1 MRQTLH
7 RRNGTHPRHPL
18 QGTLAD
24 TKHHR
29 DKPVAN
35 HFNQAGHSIH
45 NIRVKGLWLL
55 FTDNA
60 SDRKD
65 MESDLIDKLGIRRPG
80 GINEKL
86 YKKKEVNHCALPFF
100 FFKFHFGNAFYKFT

>member
-1 MRQTLH
+1 MCL
-7 RRNGTHPRHPL
+7 
-18 QGTLAD
+18 
-24 TKHHR
+24 HR
-29 DKPVAN
+29 DKLVAN

-65 MESDLIDKLGIRRPG
+65 MESHLIGKLGSRRPG

-86 YKKKEVNHCALPFF
+86 LGFFVLFLFFASLCSPFF
-100 FFKFHFGNAFYKFT
+100 SFFFLTLETPFTNSLDLV